1 MAAYKVEGYQVGQI
15 MTNCYLVSNE
25 ETKEL
30 VIIDPGDQADLLAR
44 KIDESGAKP
53 MAILLT
59 HGHFDHVLAV
69 NELAEQYQIPVYA
82 HENEKKQLHSTA
94 VEFFPHLG
102 RSGEIRVDHFISGEP
117 LLKLA
122 GFEIKVFMTPGH
134 TQGGVCYY
142 FEKEGLLFSGDTLFA
157 GAIGRSDLYG
167 GDYDCEIR
175 SLMEKILPLEGDTRV
190 YPGHGESTD
199 IATERSTNPF
209 LLPFNEA
216 GEDGSVDGI
225 SF

>member
-30 VIIDPGDQADLLAR
+30 LIIDPGDQADLLAR

-53 MAILLT
+53 VAILLT

-142 FEKEGLLFSGDTLFA
+142 FEKEGLLFSGDTLFF
-157 GAIGRSDLYG
+157 GSIGRTDFLGGSYKDLIQSV
-167 GDYDCEIR
+167 ETK
-175 SLMEKILPLEGDTRV
+175 LFPLPEDVVV
-190 YPGHGESTD
+190 YPGHNN
-199 IATERSTNPF
+199 ATSIGFEKQNNPF
-209 LLPFNEA
+209 F
-216 GEDGSVDGI
+216 
-225 SF
+225 

>member
-142 FEKEGLLFSGDTLFA
+142 FEKEGLLFSGDTLFF
-157 GAIGRSDLYG
+157 GSIGRTDFPGGSYKDLIQSV
-167 GDYDCEIR
+167 ETK
-175 SLMEKILPLEGDTRV
+175 LFPLPEDVVV
-190 YPGHGESTD
+190 YPGHNN
-199 IATERSTNPF
+199 ATSIGFEKQNNPF
-209 LLPFNEA
+209 F
-216 GEDGSVDGI
+216 
-225 SF
+225 

>member
-30 VIIDPGDQADLLAR
+30 LIVDPGDQADLLAR

-53 MAILLT
+53 VAILLT

-102 RSGEIRVDHFISGEP
+102 RSGEIKVDHFISGEP

-142 FEKEGLLFSGDTLFA
+142 FEKEGLLFSGDTLFF
-157 GAIGRSDLYG
+157 GSIGRTDFPGGSYKDLIQSV
-167 GDYDCEIR
+167 ETK
-175 SLMEKILPLEGDTRV
+175 LFPLPKDVVV
-190 YPGHGESTD
+190 YPGHNN
-199 IATERSTNPF
+199 ATSIGFEKQNNPF
-209 LLPFNEA
+209 F
-216 GEDGSVDGI
+216 
-225 SF
+225 

>member
-142 FEKEGLLFSGDTLFA
+142 FEKEGLLFSGDTLFF
-157 GAIGRSDLYG
+157 GSIGRTDFPGGSYKDLIQSV
-167 GDYDCEIR
+167 ETK
-175 SLMEKILPLEGDTRV
+175 LFPLPEDVIV
-190 YPGHGESTD
+190 YPGHNN
-199 IATERSTNPF
+199 ATSIGFEKQNNPF
-209 LLPFNEA
+209 F
-216 GEDGSVDGI
+216 
-225 SF
+225 

>member
-122 GFEIKVFMTPGH
+122 GFEIKVLMTPGH

-142 FEKEGLLFSGDTLFA
+142 FEKEGLLFSGDTLFF
-157 GAIGRSDLYG
+157 GSIGRTDFPGGSYKDLIQSV
-167 GDYDCEIR
+167 ETK
-175 SLMEKILPLEGDTRV
+175 LFPLPEDVIV
-190 YPGHGESTD
+190 YPGHNN
-199 IATERSTNPF
+199 ATSIGFEKQNNPF
-209 LLPFNEA
+209 F
-216 GEDGSVDGI
+216 
-225 SF
+225 

>member
-122 GFEIKVFMTPGH
+122 GFEIKVLMTPGH

-142 FEKEGLLFSGDTLFA
+142 FEKEGLLFSGDTLFF
-157 GAIGRSDLYG
+157 GSIGRTDFPGGSYKDLIQSV
-167 GDYDCEIR
+167 ETK
-175 SLMEKILPLEGDTRV
+175 LFPLPEDVVV
-190 YPGHGESTD
+190 YPGHNN
-199 IATERSTNPF
+199 ATSIGFEKQNNPF
-209 LLPFNEA
+209 F
-216 GEDGSVDGI
+216 
-225 SF
+225 

>member
-30 VIIDPGDQADLLAR
+30 LIIDPGDQADLLAR

-142 FEKEGLLFSGDTLFA
+142 FEKEGLLFSGDTLFF
-157 GAIGRSDLYG
+157 GSIGRTDFPGGSYKDLIQSV
-167 GDYDCEIR
+167 ETK
-175 SLMEKILPLEGDTRV
+175 LFPLPEDVVV
-190 YPGHGESTD
+190 YPGHNN
-199 IATERSTNPF
+199 ATSIGFEKQNNPF
-209 LLPFNEA
+209 F
-216 GEDGSVDGI
+216 
-225 SF
+225 

>member
-1 MAAYKVEGYQVGQI
+1 MVAYKVEGYQVGQI

-30 VIIDPGDQADLLAR
+30 LIVDPGDQADLLAR

-53 MAILLT
+53 AAILLT

-102 RSGEIRVDHFISGEP
+102 RSGEIKVDHFISGEP

-142 FEKEGLLFSGDTLFA
+142 FEKEGLLFSGDTLFF
-157 GAIGRSDLYG
+157 GSIGRTDFPGGSYKDLIQSV
-167 GDYDCEIR
+167 ETK
-175 SLMEKILPLEGDTRV
+175 LFPLPEDVVV
-190 YPGHGESTD
+190 YPGHNN
-199 IATERSTNPF
+199 ATSIGFEKQNNPF
-209 LLPFNEA
+209 F
-216 GEDGSVDGI
+216 
-225 SF
+225 

>member
-30 VIIDPGDQADLLAR
+30 VIIDPGDQEDLLAR

-94 VEFFPHLG
+94 VDFFPHLG

-122 GFEIKVFMTPGH
+122 GFEIKVLMTPGH

-142 FEKEGLLFSGDTLFA
+142 FEKEGLLFSGDTLFF
-157 GAIGRSDLYG
+157 GSIGRTDFPGGSYKDLIQSV
-167 GDYDCEIR
+167 ETK
-175 SLMEKILPLEGDTRV
+175 LFPLPEDVVV
-190 YPGHGESTD
+190 YPGHNN
-199 IATERSTNPF
+199 ATSIGFEKQNNPF
-209 LLPFNEA
+209 F
-216 GEDGSVDGI
+216 
-225 SF
+225 

>member
-30 VIIDPGDQADLLAR
+30 LIIDPGDQADLLAR

-122 GFEIKVFMTPGH
+122 GFEIKVLMTPGH

-142 FEKEGLLFSGDTLFA
+142 FEKEGLLFSGDTLFF
-157 GAIGRSDLYG
+157 GSIGRTDFPGGSYKDLIQSV
-167 GDYDCEIR
+167 ETK
-175 SLMEKILPLEGDTRV
+175 LFPLPEDVVV
-190 YPGHGESTD
+190 YPGHNN
-199 IATERSTNPF
+199 ATSIGFEKQNNPF
-209 LLPFNEA
+209 F
-216 GEDGSVDGI
+216 
-225 SF
+225 

>member
-69 NELAEQYQIPVYA
+69 NELAEQYQIPVYV

-122 GFEIKVFMTPGH
+122 GFEIKVLMTPGH

-142 FEKEGLLFSGDTLFA
+142 FEKEGLLFSGDTLFF
-157 GAIGRSDLYG
+157 GSIGRTDFPGGSYKDLIQSV
-167 GDYDCEIR
+167 ETK
-175 SLMEKILPLEGDTRV
+175 LFPLPEDVVV
-190 YPGHGESTD
+190 YPGHNN
-199 IATERSTNPF
+199 ATSIGFEKQNNPF
-209 LLPFNEA
+209 F
-216 GEDGSVDGI
+216 
-225 SF
+225 